1 MMRIVHYLN
10 QFFGGIGGEDKAD
23 FPPQARPGVTGPGK
37 ALQQALGQE
46 AEIVGTVICGDGLF
60 ADHPEPTAA
69 AVLKLIAGFAPDV
82 VIAGPAFNA
91 GRYGLACG
99 RVCADVVAHL
109 GKPTVTGM
117 FKENAAVELYR
128 NLLIVATSATAVG
141 MKEALATMARL
152 ALQLG
157 RGEPLGPAAAEGYL
171 PRGQRINAR
180 VAGSASSRALDLL
193 LNRID
198 GRPFT
203 TEVPLP
209 DYDQVPPPPPVADAS
224 RLRLAVVT
232 ESGLVPSGNPD
243 KLEWV
248 RASKWFKYSIAGK
261 DSLKSGDY
269 EVIHGGYDAVHT
281 LADPNRMVPVD
292 VLRELVRQ
300 GEIGELVESYYVTCG
315 NHGILSEMAQHAR
328 EIAADL
334 LAQKVGA
341 ALLVAT

>member
-1 MMRIVHYLN
+1 MRMVHYLN

-23 FPPQARPGVTGPGK
+23 FPPQAMPGVIGPGL
-37 ALQQALGQE
+37 ALQQALGKE

-60 ADHPEPTAA
+60 ADHLEQTAA
-69 AVLKLIAGFAPDV
+69 AVLKLIEGFAPDV

-99 RVCADVVAHL
+99 RVCADVVNYL

-117 FKENAAVELYR
+117 FKENAAVELYH
-128 NLLIVATSATAVG
+128 NLLIVLTSASAVG
-141 MKEALATMARL
+141 MKEALSTMARL
-152 ALQLG
+152 ALKLG

-171 PRGQRINAR
+171 PRGQRINAL
-180 VAGSASSRALDLL
+180 VEGSASSRALNLL
-193 LNRID
+193 LARIN

-209 DYDQVPPPPPVADAS
+209 NYDKVPPPPPVPDPS
-224 RLRLAVVT
+224 RMRLAVVT
-232 ESGLVPSGNPD
+232 ESGLVPMGNPD

-248 RASKWFKYSIAGK
+248 RASKWFKYSIEGI
-261 DSLKSGDY
+261 DSLKSGEY
-269 EVIHGGYDAVHT
+269 EVIHGGYDAAHA

-292 VLRELVRQ
+292 VLRELARR
-300 GEIGELVESYYVTCG
+300 GEIGELLESYYVTCG
-315 NHGILSEMAQHAR
+315 NHGVLSQMTQHAR

>member
-1 MMRIVHYLN
+1 MRLVHYLN

-23 FPPQARPGVTGPGK
+23 FPPQAMAGATGPGR

-46 AEIVGTVICGDGLF
+46 AEVVGTVICGDGLF
-60 ADHPEPTAA
+60 ADHTEQAAA
-69 AVLKLIAGFAPDV
+69 AVLKLIAGFTPDV
-82 VIAGPAFNA
+82 VIAGPTFNA

-99 RVCADVVAHL
+99 RVCADVATYL

-117 FKENAAVELYR
+117 FKENAAAPLYQ
-128 NLLIVATSATAVG
+128 NLLIVSTSASAAG
-141 MKEALATMARL
+141 MKEAVATMARL
-152 ALQLG
+152 ALKLG
-157 RGEPLGPAAAEGYL
+157 RGEPLGAAAVEGYL
-171 PRGQRINAR
+171 PRGRRINAL
-180 VAGSASSRALDLL
+180 VEGSASSRALGLL
-193 LNRID
+193 LARIT
-198 GRPFT
+198 GSPFT

-209 DYDQVPPPPPVADAS
+209 NYDKVPPPPPVTDPA

-248 RASKWFKYSIAGK
+248 RASKWFKYSIKGM
-261 DSLKSGDY
+261 DSLKAGEY
-269 EVIHGGYDAVHT
+269 EVIHGGYDAAHA

-292 VLRELVRQ
+292 VLRELVRR
-300 GEIGELVESYYVTCG
+300 GEIGELLESYYVTCG
-315 NHGILSEMAQHAR
+315 NHGILNQMAQHAR